1 MLKSVGW
8 VSGVIGAGIFLNYH
22 FSRPVVNSELLKEK
36 ELGKKIGPLPFPEDM
51 VQRWPI
57 HLINSIGDTYQRVT
71 GRHLFLDHF
80 EKELNQLKDLL
91 SEQDLKQ
98 LQSGTVTPPPPYW
111 VWWMR
116 MEGVCALRGKRR
128 SG

>member
-1 MLKSVGW
+1 M
-8 VSGVIGAGIFLNYH
+8 
-22 FSRPVVNSELLKEK
+22 VNSELLKEK

-98 LQSGTVTPPPPYW
+98 LQSGTVTPPPPTGCGGCEW
-111 VWWMR
+111 RGFVHSGGR
-116 MEGVCALRGKRR
+116 GGVDKGGGR
-128 SG
+128 SSLDAGG